1 MTITKRQYGK
11 SHTYVDT
18 DTGQSVPG
26 VTTILGDGIP
36 KKALIN
42 WAANATAEYAIDHWD
57 TLTLATPSVRL
68 KELQGA
74 RYAVSDTAA
83 NRGTQVHKLAE
94 RLVQGERVAIP
105 DGLEGYVESY
115 VRFLD
120 DFDVQPVLVEKTVW
134 SPTHGYCGTLDLVAD
149 LLDPDD
155 PEPDPDLRA
164 RVRWLLD
171 IKTNRSGIFGE
182 TALQLAAYRYAEHFI
197 DDEGQDAAPAEM
209 FEVDAVGAVHVRPDG
224 YSLIPLEAG
233 PEQHRLFLY
242 AAEIAG
248 FTNSSREL
256 VGEPIISPRTS
267 TYRLAVEE
275 ES

>member
-1 MTITKRQYGK
+1 MTIARRNNGK
-11 SHTYVDT
+11 SHSYTDT
-18 DTGQSVPG
+18 DTGARVPG

-42 WAANATAEYAIDHWD
+42 WAANATAEYAIDNWD
-57 TLTLATPSVRL
+57 TLTGKTPSVRL

-83 NRGTQVHKLAE
+83 NRGTQVHRIAE
-94 RLVQGERVAIP
+94 RLVQGEQVAVP

-115 VRFLD
+115 VKFLD
-120 DFDVQPVLVEKTVW
+120 EFDVRPILVEQTIW
-134 SPTHGYCGTLDLVAD
+134 SPQHNYCGTFDLIAD

-155 PEPDPDLRA
+155 PEPDPDLRG

-171 IKTNRSGIFGE
+171 LKTNRSGIFGE
-182 TALQLAAYRYAEHFI
+182 TALQLAAYRYAEHYI
-197 DDEGQDAAPAEM
+197 DEDNANTPADM
-209 FEVDAVGAVHVRPDG
+209 PEVDAVGAVWVRADG
-224 YSLIPLEAG
+224 YSLIPVEAG

-248 FTNSSREL
+248 FTNTSRDL
-256 VGEPIISPRTS
+256 VGEPIVSPHTS
-267 TYRLAVEE
+267 TYRLTQEE
-275 ES
+275 GF